1 MDNSVVSNS
10 MLSNGES
17 KARRAML
24 DIIIALLPAT
34 VAAVVFFGLKAA
46 VMIAVCVGTA
56 ILSELIFNLLCK
68 KKQTVTDLSAIVT
81 GLLLALSLSTKVT
94 IWQCFIG
101 TVFAIV
107 IVKCAFGGRGYN
119 IVNPAVAARVML
131 LIAFAA
137 TSGKADGSN
146 PSLIDMLVRNR
157 SGITGDA
164 CVAALLAGGI
174 YLLIRRVISWHIPVT
189 YIAGSFLT
197 SFALTQNANT
207 ALYGILSGGLIL
219 GAIFMATD
227 PVTSPKKSV
236 GKIVFALGCA
246 IITVLVR
253 FYGTY
258 PEGAVVFA
266 ILIMNILCPYI
277 DMISTKKEK
286 SAEVAE

>member
-1 MDNSVVSNS
+1 

-17 KARRAML
+17 KVRRAML
-24 DIIIALLPAT
+24 DIVIALLPAT
-34 VAAVVFFGLKAA
+34 VAAVVLFGLKAA
-46 VMIAVCVGTA
+46 VIIAVCVGTA
-56 ILSELIFNLLCK
+56 ILSELVFNILCK
-68 KKQTVTDLSAIVT
+68 KKQTVGDLTAIVT
-81 GLLLALSLSTKVT
+81 GLLLALSLSTNVT
-94 IWQCFIG
+94 VWQCFIG

-119 IVNPAVAARVML
+119 IVNPAVAARVMIF
-131 LIAFAA
+131 IAFAA
-137 TSGKADGSN
+137 SGNADGGE
-146 PSLIDMLVRNR
+146 PSLIDMLVKNR
-157 SGITGDA
+157 SGIIGDA

-174 YLLIRRVISWHIPVT
+174 YLLVRRVISWHIPVT

-207 ALYGILSGGLIL
+207 ALYGILGGGLIL

-236 GKIVFALGCA
+236 GKVVFGLGCA
-246 IITVLVR
+246 LLTVLIR
-253 FYGTY
+253 FYGSNSD
-258 PEGAVVFA
+258 GAVVFA

-277 DMISTKKEK
+277 DMIGSGKEK